1 MLKFSQN
8 PILSCT
14 PFRWRETDLVQQLL
28 FRVQNSVSMLSN
40 FILAERGGDD
50 TAWGCRFER
59 GVQIQLEQEIS
70 RSKLVVV
77 AECSGTL
84 RDVCGYTLE
93 ANCSGILT
101 VGCRYTVGR
110 PMSVLHCWMD
120 IGIHWRPI
128 VVVYWRLD
136 IGKQLGGLWQ
146 WYIDGWI

>member
-1 MLKFSQN
+1 MKFSQN

-28 FRVQNSVSMLSN
+28 FRIQNSVPMLSN

-84 RDVCGYTLE
+84 MDGCGYTLE
-93 ANCSGILT
+93 ANCSGILDVGHSWEAYGSVTLLDGYRYSLEANCSGILT
-101 VGCRYTVGR
+101 VGYR
-110 PMSVLHCWMD
+110 
-120 IGIHWRPI
+120 
-128 VVVYWRLD
+128 
-136 IGKQLGGLWQ
+136 
-146 WYIDGWI
+146 